1 MIMKTRQK
9 GDPMP
14 ELRRRTE
21 ISMLET
27 ARHFFDR
34 AAKRLQLEDAMVELL
49 RYPKRKLI
57 VTFPVRMDDGSV
69 RHYEGYR
76 VQHHPVLG
84 PTKGGIRFHPDVTVD
99 EVEALAVLMAWK
111 CSVLGL
117 PFGGAKGG
125 VKCNPKELSVSEL
138 ERLTRRYAAEISPLI
153 GPDIDIPAPDVY
165 TGEREMAWIVDTI
178 SMHRDGQFMPGLVTG
193 KPKVLGGSEG
203 RDTATGR
210 GGFFVAQQMVENLGL
225 EMVGATAAIQGFGNA
240 GSMFAENFHEAGGRV
255 IALSDSKGGIYNP
268 NGFDPQAV
276 LQHKKETGSVIDFP
290 GAEKVTNDEILEL
303 ECDLLVPAALENQI
317 TEHNADRIK
326 AKAII
331 ELANGPTTMRA
342 DEILH
347 ERGIP
352 VAPDILAN
360 AGGVTVSYF
369 EWVQDRAFYFW
380 SAEEVDQRL
389 KEFMDRAFQRV
400 WQEHEKEGVDLRMA
414 SYMVAIRRVAE
425 AARARGLYA

>member
-1 MIMKTRQK
+1 MAEL
-9 GDPMP
+9 

-21 ISMLET
+21 ISMLDT

-34 AAKRLQLEDAMVELL
+34 AAEKLQLEEAIVELL

-57 VTFPVRMDDGSV
+57 VTFPVRMDDGRV
-69 RHYEGYR
+69 RHFEGYR

-84 PTKGGIRFHPDVTVD
+84 PTKGGIRYHPEVTLD

-111 CSVLGL
+111 CSLMGL

-125 VKCNPKELSVSEL
+125 VRCNPKEMSEGEL
-138 ERLTRRYAAEISPLI
+138 ERLTRRYAAEIAPLI
-153 GPDIDIPAPDVY
+153 GQDIDIPAPDVY

-178 SMHRDGQFMPGLVTG
+178 SMHNHAQFMPGLVTG

-210 GGFFVAQQMVENLGL
+210 GGFFVALQMLDRMNLRVE
-225 EMVGATAAIQGFGNA
+225 EATAAVQGFGNA
-240 GSMFAENFHEAGGRV
+240 GSVFAQNFHEAGGQV
-255 IALSDSKGGIYNP
+255 IAVSDSKGGIYNAQ
-268 NGFDPQAV
+268 GLDPQAV
-276 LQHKKETGSVIDFP
+276 LQHKRETGSVVDFP
-290 GAEKVTNDEILEL
+290 GADSLSNEELLEL
-303 ECDLLVPAALENQI
+303 ECDLLVPAALENVLHR
-317 TEHNADRIK
+317 ENAPKVK

-347 ERGIP
+347 ERGIA
-352 VAPDILAN
+352 VVPDILAN

-380 SAEEVDQRL
+380 SAEEVDRKL
-389 KEFMDRAFQRV
+389 KQFMDRAFQRV
-400 WQEHEKEGVDLRMA
+400 WQRHEEAGVDLRMA
-414 SYMVAIRRVAE
+414 AYMVAIDRVAQ

>member
-1 MIMKTRQK
+1 
-9 GDPMP
+9 MP

-34 AAKRLQLEDAMVELL
+34 AAEKLGLEEAMVALL

-57 VTFPVRMDDGSV
+57 VTFPVRMDDGRV
-69 RHYEGYR
+69 LHFEGYR

-84 PTKGGIRFHPDVTVD
+84 PTKGGIRYHPEVTLD

-111 CSVLGL
+111 CSLMGL

-125 VKCNPKELSVSEL
+125 VRCNPKEMSEGEL
-138 ERLTRRYAAEISPLI
+138 ERLTRRYAAEIAPLI
-153 GPDIDIPAPDVY
+153 GQDVDIPAPDVY

-178 SMHRDGQFMPGLVTG
+178 SMHNNAQFMPGLVTG

-210 GGFFVAQQMVENLGL
+210 GGFFVALQLLEHLDVPVE
-225 EMVGATAAIQGFGNA
+225 GATAAVQGFGNA
-240 GSMFAENFHEAGGRV
+240 GSVFAVNFHRAGGKV
-255 IALSDSKGGIYNP
+255 IAVSDSKGGIYNP
-268 NGFDPQAV
+268 QGLDPEAV
-276 LQHKKETGSVIDFP
+276 LQHKRETGSVVGFP
-290 GAEKVTNDEILEL
+290 GADSVSNEELLEL
-303 ECDLLVPAALENQI
+303 ECDLLVPAALENVLH
-317 TEHNADRIK
+317 EGNAPNVK
-326 AKAII
+326 AKAIV
-331 ELANGPTTMRA
+331 ELANGPTTLKA
-342 DEILH
+342 DEIFD

-380 SAEEVDQRL
+380 SAEEVDQKL
-389 KEFMDRAFQRV
+389 KQFMDRAFRKV
-400 WQEHEKEGVDLRMA
+400 WHRSREEKVDLRMA
-414 SYMVAIRRVAE
+414 SYMVAIERVAE

>member
-1 MIMKTRQK
+1 
-9 GDPMP
+9 MP

-21 ISMLET
+21 ISMLES

-34 AAKRLQLEDAMVELL
+34 AAERLKLEEAMIALL

-57 VTFPVRMDDGSV
+57 VNFPVQMDDG
-69 RHYEGYR
+69 RIQHFEGYR

-84 PTKGGIRFHPDVTVD
+84 PTKGGIRYHPEVTLE

-111 CSVLGL
+111 CSVMGL

-125 VKCNPKELSVSEL
+125 VKCNPKEMSRGEI
-138 ERLTRRYAAEISPLI
+138 ERLTRRFAAEISPLI
-153 GPDIDIPAPDVY
+153 GPDVDIPAPDVY
-165 TGEREMAWIVDTI
+165 TGEQEMAWIVDTI
-178 SMHRDGQFMPGLVTG
+178 SMHHDGQFMPGLVTG

-210 GGFFVAQQMVENLGL
+210 GGFFVALQMLEHLDMRVE
-225 EMVGATAAIQGFGNA
+225 GARAVVQGFGNA
-240 GSMFAENFHEAGGRV
+240 GSVIAENLFDAGAKV
-255 IALSDSKGGIYNP
+255 IAVSDSKGGIYNP
-268 NGFDPQAV
+268 NGLDPRAV
-276 LQHKKETGSVIDFP
+276 LAHKKETGSVVGFP
-290 GAEKVTNDEILEL
+290 GSDEISNEELLEL
-303 ECDLLVPAALENQI
+303 ECDLLIPAALENVI
-317 TEHNADRIK
+317 HEENADKIK

-380 SAEEVDQRL
+380 SAEEVDQKL

-400 WQEHEKEGVDLRMA
+400 WAEHEKEGVDLRTA
-414 SYMVAIRRVAE
+414 AYMVAIRRVAE
-425 AARARGLYA
+425 AARIRGLYA

>member
-1 MIMKTRQK
+1 
-9 GDPMP
+9 MP

-21 ISMLET
+21 ISMLES

-34 AAKRLQLEDAMVELL
+34 AAERLKLEEALIELL

-57 VTFPVRMDDGSV
+57 VNFPVQMDDGRV
-69 RHYEGYR
+69 RHFEGYR

-84 PTKGGIRFHPDVTVD
+84 PTKGGIRYHPEVTLE

-111 CSVLGL
+111 CSLMNL

-125 VKCNPKELSVSEL
+125 VKCNPKEMSKSEI
-138 ERLTRRYAAEISPLI
+138 ERLTRRFAAEIAPLI
-153 GPDIDIPAPDVY
+153 GPDVDIPAPDVY
-165 TGEREMAWIVDTI
+165 TGEQEMAWIVDTI
-178 SMHRDGQFMPGLVTG
+178 SMHHDGQFMPGLVTG

-210 GGFFVAQQMVENLGL
+210 GGFFVALQMLQQLDMRVE
-225 EMVGATAAIQGFGNA
+225 GARAAIQGFGNA
-240 GSMFAENFHEAGGRV
+240 GSVIAENLFDVGAKV
-255 IALSDSKGGIYNP
+255 IAVSDSKGGIYNP
-268 NGFDPQAV
+268 NGLDPRAV
-276 LQHKKETGSVIDFP
+276 LAHKKETGSVVGFP
-290 GAEKVTNDEILEL
+290 GSDAITNEELLEL
-303 ECDLLVPAALENQI
+303 ECDLLIPAALENVI
-317 TEHNADRIK
+317 HEENADKIK

-331 ELANGPTTMRA
+331 ELANGPTTMKA

-380 SAEEVDQRL
+380 SAEEVDQKL
-389 KEFMDRAFQRV
+389 KQFMDRAFQRV
-400 WQEHEKEGVDLRMA
+400 WAEREREGVDLRTA
-414 SYMVAIRRVAE
+414 AYMVAVRRVAE
-425 AARARGLYA
+425 AARIRGLYA

>member
-1 MIMKTRQK
+1 
-9 GDPMP
+9 MP

-34 AAKRLQLEDAMVELL
+34 AAKRLGLEDAMVELL
-49 RYPKRKLI
+49 RYSKRKLI

-69 RHYEGYR
+69 RHFEGYR

-84 PTKGGIRFHPDVTVD
+84 PTKGGIRYHPDVTVD

-111 CSVLGL
+111 CSVLVL

-125 VKCNPKELSVSEL
+125 VKCNPKEMSVSEL

-165 TGEREMAWIVDTI
+165 TGEREMAWIVDTV
-178 SMHRDGQFMPGLVTG
+178 SMHREGQFMPGLVTG

-210 GGFFVAQQMVENLGL
+210 GGFFVAQQMVEHLGL
-225 EMVGATAAIQGFGNA
+225 EMQGATAAIQGFGNA
-240 GSMFAENFHEAGGRV
+240 GSVFAENFHSGGGKV
-255 IALSDSKGGIYNP
+255 IAVSDSRGGIHNP
-268 NGFDPQAV
+268 NGFDLQAV
-276 LQHKKETGSVIDFP
+276 HQHKRETGSVIDFP
-290 GAEKVTNDEILEL
+290 GAENVTNEEILEL
-303 ECDLLVPAALENQI
+303 ECDLLVPAALENQLRRS
-317 TEHNADRIK
+317 NADQIK
-326 AKAII
+326 AKAVI
-331 ELANGPTTMRA
+331 ELANGPTTLKA

-380 SAEEVDQRL
+380 SAEEVDERL
-389 KEFMDRAFQRV
+389 KTFMDRAFQRV
-400 WQEHEKEGVDLRMA
+400 WQEHEEEGVDLRMA
-414 SYMVAIRRVAE
+414 AYMVAIRRVAE

>member
-1 MIMKTRQK
+1 
-9 GDPMP
+9 MP

-34 AAKRLQLEDAMVELL
+34 AAEKLGLEEAMVALL

-57 VTFPVRMDDGSV
+57 VTFPVRMDDGRV
-69 RHYEGYR
+69 LHFEGYR

-84 PTKGGIRFHPDVTVD
+84 PTKGGIRYHPEVTLD

-111 CSVLGL
+111 CSLMGL

-125 VKCNPKELSVSEL
+125 VRCNPKEMSEGEL
-138 ERLTRRYAAEISPLI
+138 ERLTRRYAAEIAPLI
-153 GPDIDIPAPDVY
+153 GQDVDIPAPDVY

-178 SMHRDGQFMPGLVTG
+178 SMHNNAQFMPGLVTG

-210 GGFFVAQQMVENLGL
+210 GGFFVALQLLEHLDVPVE
-225 EMVGATAAIQGFGNA
+225 GATAAVQGFGNA
-240 GSMFAENFHEAGGRV
+240 GSVFAVNFHRAGGKV
-255 IALSDSKGGIYNP
+255 IAVSDSKGGIYNP
-268 NGFDPQAV
+268 QGLDPEAV
-276 LQHKKETGSVIDFP
+276 LQHKRETGSVVGFP
-290 GAEKVTNDEILEL
+290 GADSVSNEELLEL
-303 ECDLLVPAALENQI
+303 ECDLLVPAALENVLH
-317 TEHNADRIK
+317 EGNAPNVK
-326 AKAII
+326 AKAIV
-331 ELANGPTTMRA
+331 ELANGPTTLKA
-342 DEILH
+342 DAIFH

-380 SAEEVDQRL
+380 SAEEVDRKL
-389 KEFMDRAFQRV
+389 KQFMDRAFRKV
-400 WQEHEKEGVDLRMA
+400 WHRSREEKVDLRMA
-414 SYMVAIRRVAE
+414 SYMVAIERVAE

>member
-1 MIMKTRQK
+1 
-9 GDPMP
+9 MP

-34 AAKRLQLEDAMVELL
+34 AAKRLGLEDAMVELL
-49 RYPKRKLI
+49 RYSKRKLI

-69 RHYEGYR
+69 RHFEGYR

-84 PTKGGIRFHPDVTVD
+84 PTKGGIRYHPDVTVD

-111 CSVLGL
+111 CSVLVL

-125 VKCNPKELSVSEL
+125 VKCNPKEMSVSEL

-165 TGEREMAWIVDTI
+165 TGEREMAWIVDTV
-178 SMHRDGQFMPGLVTG
+178 SMHREGQFMPGLVTG

-210 GGFFVAQQMVENLGL
+210 GGFFVAQQMVEHLGL
-225 EMVGATAAIQGFGNA
+225 EMQGATAAIQGFGNA
-240 GSMFAENFHEAGGRV
+240 GSVFAENFHSGGGKV
-255 IALSDSKGGIYNP
+255 IAVSDSRGGIHSP
-268 NGFDPQAV
+268 NGFDLQAV
-276 LQHKKETGSVIDFP
+276 HQHKRETGSVIDFP
-290 GAEKVTNDEILEL
+290 GAENVTNEEILEL
-303 ECDLLVPAALENQI
+303 ECDLLVPAALENQLRRS
-317 TEHNADRIK
+317 NADQIK
-326 AKAII
+326 AKAVI
-331 ELANGPTTMRA
+331 ELANGPTTLKA

-380 SAEEVDQRL
+380 SAEEVDERL
-389 KEFMDRAFQRV
+389 KTFMDRAFQRV
-400 WQEHEKEGVDLRMA
+400 WQEHEEEGVDLRMA
-414 SYMVAIRRVAE
+414 AYMVAIRRVAE

>member
-1 MIMKTRQK
+1 
-9 GDPMP
+9 MP

-34 AAKRLQLEDAMVELL
+34 AVERLRLEEALVELL

-57 VTFPVRMDDGSV
+57 VTFPVRMDDGRV
-69 RHYEGYR
+69 RHFEGYR

-84 PTKGGIRFHPDVTVD
+84 PTKGGIRYHPKVTLD

-111 CSVLGL
+111 CSLMGL

-125 VKCNPKELSVSEL
+125 VKCNPKELSEAEL
-138 ERLTRRYAAEISPLI
+138 ERLTRRYAAEIAPLI
-153 GPDIDIPAPDVY
+153 GPDVDIPAPDVY

-178 SMHRDGQFMPGLVTG
+178 SMHHDGQFMPGLVTG

-210 GGFFVAQQMVENLGL
+210 GGFFIALQLLEHMNLPL
-225 EMVGATAAIQGFGNA
+225 EGAAAVIQGFGNA
-240 GSMFAENFHEAGGRV
+240 GSVFAENFHEAGGKV
-255 IALSDSKGGIYNP
+255 VAVSDSKGGIYNP
-268 NGFDPQAV
+268 KGLDPRAV
-276 LQHKKETGSVIDFP
+276 RKHKRENGSVVGFP
-290 GAEKVTNDEILEL
+290 GADSVSNEELLEL
-303 ECDLLVPAALENQI
+303 ECDLLVPAALENVLH
-317 TEHNADRIK
+317 EGNAPKVK
-326 AKAII
+326 AKAIV
-331 ELANGPTTMRA
+331 ELANGPTTLKA
-342 DEILH
+342 DEIFH

-360 AGGVTVSYF
+360 GGGVTVSYF

-380 SAEEVDQRL
+380 SPEEVDQKL
-389 KEFMDRAFQRV
+389 KQFMDRAFRKV
-400 WQEHEKEGVDLRMA
+400 WDRSRQEKVDLRTA
-414 SYMVAIRRVAE
+414 SYMVAIERVAE

>member
-1 MIMKTRQK
+1 
-9 GDPMP
+9 MP

-27 ARHFFDR
+27 ARHFFDQ
-34 AAKRLQLEDAMVELL
+34 AAERLQLEEAMVELL

-57 VTFPVRMDDGSV
+57 VTFPVRMDDGRV
-69 RHYEGYR
+69 RHFEGYR

-84 PTKGGIRFHPDVTVD
+84 PTKGGIRYHPEVTLD

-111 CSVLGL
+111 CSLMGL

-125 VKCNPKELSVSEL
+125 VKCNPKEMSEGEL
-138 ERLTRRYAAEISPLI
+138 ERLTRRYAAEIAPLI
-153 GPDIDIPAPDVY
+153 GQDVDIPAPDVY

-178 SMHRDGQFMPGLVTG
+178 SMHHDGQFMPGLVTG

-210 GGFFVAQQMVENLGL
+210 GGFFVALQML
-225 EMVGATAAIQGFGNA
+225 EHMNIPLEGATAVVQGFGNA
-240 GSMFAENFHEAGGRV
+240 GSVFAENFHEAGGKV
-255 IALSDSKGGIYNP
+255 LAVSDSKGGIYNP
-268 NGFDPQAV
+268 QGLDPKAV
-276 LQHKKETGSVIDFP
+276 LQHKAETGSVVGFP
-290 GAEKVTNDEILEL
+290 GADAVSNEEILEL
-303 ECDLLVPAALENQI
+303 ECDLLVPAALENVLH
-317 TEHNADRIK
+317 EGNAERVK

-331 ELANGPTTMRA
+331 ELANGPTTMKA
-342 DEILH
+342 DEIFH

-380 SAEEVDQRL
+380 TAEEVDRKL
-389 KEFMDRAFQRV
+389 KQFMDQAFQRV
-400 WQEHEKEGVDLRMA
+400 WRQHEEAGVDLRMA